1 MTRAPVLA
9 EDVFTPA
16 ALDDPHA
23 LYARLRAEGPV
34 HHLPGAGLHLV
45 TRHAQVL
52 QVLDDP
58 ATYSSNLTALFFAGD
73 DGRPALLD
81 AGGTGATGP
90 DVLATADPPA
100 HTGQRAIVRHAFG
113 RGSVESWRAAVEEIA
128 APRVAALVARGGGDW
143 MAEVAAPLPVRVIA
157 RVLGLPDADADRL
170 TAWSDA
176 GVELFS
182 GHAGADRMLLLG
194 TAMNDFRGYLRDR
207 LDTAAHEPS
216 GGLVDTLVAA
226 RARGE
231 VTGDEATAML
241 LQLVIA
247 GSESTTSLLGSA
259 VRMLAERPGLQD
271 RLRAEPAA
279 VERLVEEALRL
290 ESPFRGHFRITTRP
304 AELGG
309 VRLPAGARLMLL
321 WGAANRDPAAH
332 PEPDAFDLDRPAPK
346 GHTAFGRG
354 IHFCLGAHL
363 ARLEA
368 VVALRLLLSATR
380 AIALPAGEAPGY
392 LPSLFVRRPAALP
405 IEVRGARTGG

>member
-1 MTRAPVLA
+1 MTRAPDLA

-23 LYARLRAEGPV
+23 LYARLRAAGPV

-45 TRHAQVL
+45 ARHAQIL
-52 QVLDDP
+52 EVLDDP
-58 ATYSSNLTALFFAGD
+58 ATYSSRLTGLFFAGD

-81 AGGTGATGP
+81 AGGTGP

-128 APRVAALVARGGGDW
+128 APRIGALVERGGGDW
-143 MAEVAAPLPVRVIA
+143 MAGLAAPLPVLVIA
-157 RVLGLPDADADRL
+157 RVLGLPDADAARL
-170 TAWSDA
+170 TAWADA

-182 GHAGADRMLLLG
+182 GHADADRMLRLG
-194 TAMNDFRGYLRDR
+194 ADMADFLGYLRTR
-207 LDTAAHEPS
+207 LDAAEDAPA

-231 VTGDEATAML
+231 LAADEATAML

-259 VRMLAERPGLQD
+259 VRLLAARPDLQD
-271 RLRAEPAA
+271 RLRKDPAA

-304 AELGG
+304 AVLGG

-321 WGAANRDPAAH
+321 WGAANRDPEAH
-332 PEPDAFDLDRPAPK
+332 PEPDALDLDRPGPK

-368 VVALRLLLSATR
+368 VVALRLLLAATSDL
-380 AIALPAGEAPGY
+380 ALPADDAPGY
-392 LPSLFVRRPAALP
+392 VPSLFVRRLARLP
-405 IEVRGARTGG
+405 IVVNGARTGG